1 MRRERIAKLRSFM
14 QEGDCFLL
22 SSAPSIY
29 YFAGFNTYEGDALV
43 LIPCEGKGIIVSDLR
58 YRTQIE
64 QETNLALFD
73 VLMKRSELK
82 ESYLERL
89 KVEKPLLDVFYRLR
103 IEDQYL
109 STDQYLE
116 IQKLWP
122 GIEILPCSLLML
134 NIRSVKNESEITLIK
149 KAIEITE
156 KALTETL
163 PLIKVGTT
171 EKDIAVEIS
180 YRQRKFGASS
190 DAFSLI
196 VLSGERSALIHGEPS
211 EKKIE
216 AGDILQFDIG
226 AVYEGYH
233 SDISRVVIVGGQ
245 PTPKQCAIYG
255 IVRMIQETMIVKI
268 KPGVNLKEVHL
279 EHEKLL
285 QDAGFAAWHGLGH
298 GVGLEIHEWP
308 NVNILDFIAEPG
320 QVVTVEPGIYIPGW
334 GGMRIEDMVLVTKS
348 GYEVLTSFSKNLLFL
363 DA

>member
-1 MRRERIAKLRSFM
+1 MGKRITHLRSLM
-14 QEGDCFLL
+14 EAGDCFLL
-22 SSAPSIY
+22 TSAPSIY

-163 PLIKVGTT
+163 PLIKVGMT
-171 EKDIAVEIS
+171 EQDIAAEIS
-180 YRQRKFGASS
+180 YRQRKLGAKC

-196 VLSGERSALIHGEPS
+196 IVSGERSALIHGEPG

-226 AVYEGYH
+226 CIYEGYH

-245 PTPKQCAIYG
+245 STPRQDEVYN
-255 IVRMIQETMIVKI
+255 IVRMIQEAMIEKI
-268 KPGVNLKEVHL
+268 KPGVNFKEIHL
-279 EHEKLL
+279 EHKKLL
-285 QDAGFAAWHGLGH
+285 KDAGFKVWHGLGH
-298 GVGLEIHEWP
+298 QKRP
-308 NVNILDFIAEPG
+308 
-320 QVVTVEPGIYIPGW
+320 
-334 GGMRIEDMVLVTKS
+334 
-348 GYEVLTSFSKNLLFL
+348 
-363 DA
+363 